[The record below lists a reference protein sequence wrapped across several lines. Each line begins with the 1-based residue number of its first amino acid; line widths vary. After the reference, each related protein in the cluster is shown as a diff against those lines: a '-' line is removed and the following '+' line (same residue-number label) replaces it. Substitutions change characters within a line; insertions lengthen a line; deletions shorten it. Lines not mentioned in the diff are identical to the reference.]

1 MRVVV
6 NHPYKNP
13 PSSPPSEIQWTRG
26 ELLGKGSYGEVFVGI
41 PKPPNPPPLMAVKSA
56 PEYDAKSLK
65 LERRILANFSRNPNI
80 IQYFGAQTTEHG
92 GHRTYNLL
100 LEYAPGGSLSN
111 FIAKRRRGIPEIH
124 VRVCTRMILEA
135 LSCIHSRGYVHC
147 DIKPD
152 NILVFEGAGGEHSSL
167 CRLKVADFGA
177 AVEISKQSGGRE
189 KLGVRGTVRYMAAEV
204 AAAGMVSTAMDIWA
218 LGCTVVEMITRKR
231 PWKGLEKE
239 EVMARLAEGRHPDI
253 PAGLSAEGRD
263 FLEECFVTSCVK
275 RATADSVLNHPFVAR
290 CDGSA
295 QQEADITPPAHSN
308 S

>member
-41 PKPPNPPPLMAVKSA
+41 PKTPNSPPLMAVKSA
-56 PEYDAKSLK
+56 PEYDAESLK
-65 LERRILANFSRNPNI
+65 LERRILTNFRHNPNI
-80 IQYFGAQTTEHG
+80 IQCFGAQTTEHG

-100 LEYAPGGSLSN
+100 LEYASGGSLSN

-135 LSCIHSRGYVHC
+135 LWCIHSRGYAHC
-147 DIKPD
+147 DIKTD
-152 NILVFEGAGGEHSSL
+152 NILVFEEHQSL

-177 AVEISKQSGGRE
+177 AVEISKQSGGGE
-189 KLGVRGTVRYMAAEV
+189 KLGIRGTVRYMAPEV
-204 AAAGMVSTAMDIWA
+204 AAAGKVTTAMDIWA
-218 LGCTVVEMITRKR
+218 LGCTVVEMITGKR

-263 FLEECFVTSCVK
+263 FLEECFVTSGVK
-275 RATADSVLNHPFVAR
+275 RATADSLLSHPFVAR

-295 QQEADITPPAHSN
+295 QQEADIAHSN